1 MDINLNGSVAERC
14 LSRRGF
20 LRGVGL
26 GGLTAVGMSLAAC
39 GSSSSTETTSSSAS
53 TSGGAVTGG
62 TLNVSLPSSPKYLD
76 PIKYTGT
83 YEGQVIFCVCNN
95 LVQYSMDLSKI
106 VPELATD
113 WTISDD
119 GITA

>member
-1 MDINLNGSVAERC
+1 MDINLNGTVAERC

-53 TSGGAVTGG
+53 TSGEAVTGG
-62 TLNVSLPSSPKYLD
+62 TLNVKPTHAVFVGDCATLRILTSEEAVTDVITIYKVRD
-76 PIKYTGT
+76 GAAGT
-83 YEGQVIFCVCNN
+83 PGGAGA
-95 LVQYSMDLSKI
+95 S
-106 VPELATD
+106 ART
-113 WTISDD
+113 
-119 GITA
+119 